1 MMKNKKK
8 TTTSKTMDKVAP
20 ISLQQLTSTP
30 SVTRDKEI
38 NLQNPFESLYMD
50 AEADSSFSGRPFPS
64 LPGEH
69 PLPDIPVIPNV
80 KNLNETQKAVM
91 MLRFAEQMGLKPG
104 EGILPRSSTSP
115 PPIASKA
122 ASATLDDEF
131 ADILATASLITAP
144 TGARPATAAAAAA
157 AVAAA
162 AAAGKG
168 ATEAAMQPS
177 GAASSSVAN
186 SALAVGS
193 RVTRPATPAA
203 AAAAAAAAATPAAA
217 VAAAAAAAVSVTT
230 SGLPK
235 RPRGVSIDNGNRG
248 RSGSQKRKN
257 GDAPVAMGA
266 KRQKQMSP
274 SATGVQVV
282 FLTGLKSN
290 IIKNGISFR
299 KEFSK
304 AVPHIKLDKI
314 NITRSGS
321 VVLSPST
328 PEDFSRLFK
337 EDWSK
342 HDALGSN
349 ILVSLPKGKTIQ
361 YKAVITDVDPDLDND
376 DLKAELEDRNSLKV
390 TGITRLLNKETR
402 TKIRKVI
409 VCLENEETQRR
420 VLRDG
425 IYLGYQLHRCV
436 EALDKQRDDTGNDV
450 KQCFRCQVWN
460 PDHSSA
466 QCKSQRACLWCGD
479 AHFHRE
485 CPHFQNKDRAK
496 AKCVN
501 CNEAHPAWSKTCKA
515 FTAAAAAAPPRVS
528 TARIISSASVS
539 RDDLET
545 EVKRAMSTLWATLAK
560 VVATVVSRAVLDLDA
575 EQKKP
580 KVSKGELVRKTS
592 ANTVKAINECGLLPP
607 NGSLE
612 VAGVQQAVWNEV
624 FSQTDTPH
632 SSQAGSTPNISST
645 NVS

>member
-1 MMKNKKK
+1 M
-8 TTTSKTMDKVAP
+8 
-20 ISLQQLTSTP
+20 
-30 SVTRDKEI
+30 
-38 NLQNPFESLYMD
+38 
-50 AEADSSFSGRPFPS
+50 
-64 LPGEH
+64 
-69 PLPDIPVIPNV
+69 
-80 KNLNETQKAVM
+80 
-91 MLRFAEQMGLKPG
+91 
-104 EGILPRSSTSP
+104 
-115 PPIASKA
+115 
-122 ASATLDDEF
+122 
-131 ADILATASLITAP
+131 
-144 TGARPATAAAAAA
+144 
-157 AVAAA
+157 
-162 AAAGKG
+162 
-168 ATEAAMQPS
+168 
-177 GAASSSVAN
+177 
-186 SALAVGS
+186 
-193 RVTRPATPAA
+193 
-203 AAAAAAAAATPAAA
+203 
-217 VAAAAAAAVSVTT
+217 
-230 SGLPK
+230 
-235 RPRGVSIDNGNRG
+235 
-248 RSGSQKRKN
+248 
-257 GDAPVAMGA
+257 AMGA

-282 FLTGLKSN
+282 FLTGLKSDV
-290 IIKNGISFR
+290 IKNGISFQ